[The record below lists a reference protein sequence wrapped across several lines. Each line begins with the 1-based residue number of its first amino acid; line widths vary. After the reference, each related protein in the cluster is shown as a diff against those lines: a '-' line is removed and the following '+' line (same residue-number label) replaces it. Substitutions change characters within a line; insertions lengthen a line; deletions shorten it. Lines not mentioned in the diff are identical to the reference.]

1 MRVVCVPS
9 GGNKRYPEA
18 FMNKALSLF
27 SSDKLQ
33 NRLFAITKLTW
44 WAQERANVE
53 GQYFGHEVWL

>member
-1 MRVVCVPS
+1 M
-9 GGNKRYPEA
+9 K
-18 FMNKALSLF
+18 KALSLF

-53 GQYFGHEVWL
+53 GQYFGHEV